1 MTDARQD
8 ARQPLFEILY
18 CSTLAPDL
26 PPTTVGSIT
35 SRARA
40 RNLERGITGLLVF
53 DGQRFCQHLEGP
65 RDAVDELMA
74 QIAKDPRHTDIRVV
88 HAAPLPV
95 RRYTGFGMGLAESE
109 GPDLMAGV
117 HVLNGEVALR
127 HFLALLPSFDING

>member
-1 MTDARQD
+1 MTEAS
-8 ARQPLFEILY
+8 PFYEVLY

-40 RNLERGITGLLVF
+40 RNAERGITGLLVF
-53 DGQRFCQHLEGP
+53 DGMRFCQHLEGP
-65 RDAVDELMA
+65 RDALDTLM
-74 QIAKDPRHTDIRVV
+74 QRIERDPRHTDIRVV
-88 HAAPLPV
+88 YEAPLAV

-117 HVLNGEVALR
+117 HALDGEVALR